1 MAPPVNF
8 TQQLMKKNTKLSEM
22 MKEKETSKLTIWV
35 QHCPDND
42 TKTSISISDDENFLE
57 VDSGDSCRTL

>member
-22 MKEKETSKLTIWV
+22 MKEKETSKLTI
-35 QHCPDND
+35 
-42 TKTSISISDDENFLE
+42 
-57 VDSGDSCRTL
+57 